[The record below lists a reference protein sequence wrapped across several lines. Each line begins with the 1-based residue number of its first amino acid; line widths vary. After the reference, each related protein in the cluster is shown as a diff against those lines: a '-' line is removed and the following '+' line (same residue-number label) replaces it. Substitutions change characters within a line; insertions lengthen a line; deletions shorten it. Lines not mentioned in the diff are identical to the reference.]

1 MYPLLP
7 SPLKKKKQDKV
18 ATVFEA
24 LNLLELPESVTVEFF
39 VGSFNSGLL
48 LSLASK
54 VRTSCGIHL
63 LAIAG

>member
-1 MYPLLP
+1 M
-7 SPLKKKKQDKV
+7 